1 MNQGE
6 FYGSNEYNSI
16 SEYKHFPAETYR
28 KPREENQCGK
38 EDADLGKESTSL
50 QPKPRH
56 PKKSGDTGTLIDKIF
71 STIRGATAVAT
82 VAASVVVTS
91 SLAAGA
97 PEAELLSYACSD
109 TYIEY
114 EMEISGLDE
123 DGEYAIVL
131 STTDEEDIET
141 EVNGDG
147 TYSNRIDGLKPE
159 WEYTLALIEYDSV
172 LGEIRHLEIKLQTL
186 KYSDQDPIPP
196 PITEPEPNPVPNPEP
211 EQEPKPI
218 PSVTVTGVEISG
230 LNEVKVSFTYSDISD
245 GGKIELDVLFGDST
259 TDKITLTDE
268 DVLRG
273 YTYLSMETSPTLTVT
288 PSVITDNDG
297 EQEITKCEGYTYTFT
312 ETFSVETTVV
322 LHSYYREITFY
333 PLGIACGADQI
344 IVTSSLN
351 PEAKESLWLEDVVRM
366 QYSDEDV
373 ITYTI
378 YLSNDNGDVLSNEVT
393 LTVDTSMT
401 PPEHQYQINSVNP
414 GNVGITYND
423 DGTINMYIDTDF
435 SSNSEDVYYQI
446 SVGSIRYVSREPI
459 ARIENIPDKSYAL
472 IYDVCIDV
480 DGMQY
485 SIFRTVPSGM
495 ANEANMYFES
505 DFTDNALS
513 LKFDKEYIHL
523 DLSEVRLVSSSG
535 EEIILTEAD
544 FAYNE
549 DGGTYDAV
557 AQFSEYADEVV
568 IYLMANPYYNGL
580 EEIDGY
586 IGNTRKIFEVTV
598 YQP

>member
-91 SLAAGA
+91 SLAAGT

-131 STTDEEDIET
+131 STTDEEDVET

-172 LGEIRHLEIKLQTL
+172 LGEIRHFEIKLQTL

-196 PITEPEPNPVPNPEP
+196 PITEPEPNPEPEP
-211 EQEPKPI
+211 EPKPI
-218 PSVTVTGVEISG
+218 PSVSVKGAEIVR
-230 LNEVKVSFTYSDISD
+230 LNEVNIYFESADIPS
-245 GGKIELDVLFGDST
+245 GGVVELDILFGDLNTS
-259 TDKITLTDE
+259 KISLTDA
-268 DVLRG
+268 DIAKG
-273 YTYLSMETSPTLTVT
+273 YLTIEAEASATLTVT
-288 PSVITDNDG
+288 PTVIAINNG
-297 EQEITKCEGYTYTFT
+297 EEEKTVCESFTYTF
-312 ETFSVETTVV
+312 EENLTVDTMV
-322 LHSYYREITFY
+322 GLSAYDPNITFY
-333 PLGIACGADQI
+333 LSGITCGADRLTVI
-344 IVTSSLN
+344 SSLDPEN
-351 PEAKESLWLEDVVRM
+351 PQTLDISEAVKMEYTP
-366 QYSDEDV
+366 QDEV
-373 ITYTI
+373 TYTM
-378 YLSNDNGDVLSNEVT
+378 YLSNETNDILSNEVSVT
-393 LTVDTSMT
+393 LNTAREI
-401 PPEHQYQINSVNP
+401 PELNYNMQYPFPSELS
-414 GNVGITYND
+414 ITYND
-423 DGTINMYIDTDF
+423 DGTINIYVPTGFESDD
-435 SSNSEDVYYQI
+435 DGVYYQV
-446 SVGSIRYVSREPI
+446 SLNGMRYTSREPLLR
-459 ARIENIPDKSYAL
+459 AENIPDISYE
-472 IYDVCIDV
+472 IRYDVCIDI
-480 DGMQY
+480 DGQQY
-485 SIFRTVPSGM
+485 SVFHMYHSGM
-495 ANEANMYFES
+495 ANEAYFYFES
-505 DFTDNALS
+505 DFMDNVLS
-513 LKFDKEYIHL
+513 MKLDKEYMHL
-523 DLSEVRLVSSSG
+523 DLSTVRLVSSAG
-535 EEIILTEAD
+535 EEIILTESD
-544 FAYNE
+544 FTYNE
-549 DGGTYDAV
+549 VYSTYDAV
-557 AQFSEYADEVV
+557 VEFTEYADEVV